1 MIHTNKTA
9 LIIFTGLM
17 ITVFCFTGFSE
28 GAEKQSNEEVPMVT
42 EGKLVKVNYT
52 LTVDGNV
59 VDSSKEG
66 EPFEFTAGSSQ
77 VIPGFDE
84 AVMGMKAGEKKSF
97 QVVPEKGYGQE
108 NPKGIQKVP
117 KDNLPADMK
126 PEVGM
131 TLHATMPDGQ
141 AIPARIN
148 EIKEDIIIINF
159 NHPLAGKTLNFEVE
173 VVDVN

>member
-1 MIHTNKTA
+1 MHVNKAA
-9 LIIFTGLM
+9 LIILIGLM
-17 ITVFCFTGFSE
+17 ITVFCSAGFSE
-28 GAEKQSNEEVPMVT
+28 GAEKQHREEVKMVT

-66 EPFEFTAGSSQ
+66 EPFEFTAGNNQ
-77 VIPGFDE
+77 VIPGFE
-84 AVMGMKAGEKKSF
+84 ESIMGMKVGENKSF
-97 QVVPEKGYGQE
+97 QVSPEKGYGQE
-108 NPKGIQKVP
+108 NPKGIQEVP
-117 KDNLPADMK
+117 GDKLPADMK

-141 AIPARIN
+141 AIPARII
-148 EIKEDIIIINF
+148 EIKEDKIILNF

>member
-1 MIHTNKTA
+1 
-9 LIIFTGLM
+9 
-17 ITVFCFTGFSE
+17 
-28 GAEKQSNEEVPMVT
+28 MVT

-59 VDSSKEG
+59 VDSSREG
-66 EPFEFTAGSSQ
+66 EPFEFEAGSNQ

-84 AVMGMKAGEKKSF
+84 AIMGMKAGEKKSF
-97 QVVPEKGYGQE
+97 QVSPEKGYGQE
-108 NPKGIQKVP
+108 NPKGIQQVS
-117 KDNLPADMK
+117 KDKIPADMR

-141 AIPARIN
+141 VIPARII
-148 EIKEDIIIINF
+148 EIKESIIVLNF

-173 VVDVN
+173 VIDVK

>member
-1 MIHTNKTA
+1 
-9 LIIFTGLM
+9 
-17 ITVFCFTGFSE
+17 
-28 GAEKQSNEEVPMVT
+28 MVT
-42 EGKLVKVNYT
+42 EGKLVKVIYS

-84 AVMGMKAGEKKSF
+84 AIMGMKAGEKKSF
-97 QVVPEKGYGQE
+97 QVSPEKGYGEE
-108 NPKGIQKVP
+108 NPKGRQKVP
-117 KDNLPADMK
+117 RDKLPAEIK

-141 AIPARIN
+141 AIPSRII
-148 EIKEDIIIINF
+148 EIQEDIIILDF
-159 NHPLAGKTLNFEVE
+159 NHPLAGKSLNFEVE